1 MAPRGPG
8 APNCM
13 LESLSKGI
21 QGLISRLAGNG
32 KLSEENVKDALREV
46 RIALLEADVNLGV
59 ARAFME
65 RVKIKALGREVIEG
79 VNPGQMIV
87 KVIHDEL
94 TALMGGADA
103 EPIKFST
110 GSPTVILMAGL
121 QGAGKTTTCG
131 KLAAFIA
138 KKYQKSVLLAAAD
151 LQRPAAVEQLKVLG
165 ASLGIP
171 VHTETGMP
179 PPAVCERAVAR
190 AKTERIDV
198 VILDTAGRLH
208 IDDSLMAEV
217 AEVARRTSPH
227 EVFLVCDAM
236 TGQDAV
242 NSAKAFNDRLPLTG
256 VILTKLD
263 GDARGGAALSV
274 REVTGKPIRF
284 VGLGEKLDKFD
295 QFYPSRMADRILGMG
310 DVVSLVEKAQEV
322 VDERTA
328 RAQAEKMFLGTFSL
342 DDFLRL
348 LQQIKRMG
356 NMKDI
361 LGMIPGLGQQMA
373 NMPLDEREFM
383 RSEAIILSMTSVERM
398 EPDILNVSRR
408 QRVARGAGVTLE
420 QVNDLMRSFKEMKK
434 QFGELRKMGV
444 FGRLLDPTK
453 GLQKEK
459 EQALSK
465 MQEAGVNLLDMD
477 QVKAWRQFSGQK
489 ARADARKQRKRR

>member
-1 MAPRGPG
+1 
-8 APNCM
+8 M

-21 QGLISRLAGNG
+21 QSLITRFAGTG
-32 KLSEENVKDALREV
+32 KLTEENVKDALREV
-46 RIALLEADVNLGV
+46 RLALLEADVNLGV
-59 ARAFME
+59 TRAFIE
-65 RVKIKALGREVIEG
+65 RVKTRAMGKEVIEG
-79 VNPGQMIV
+79 VNPGQMMV

-94 TALMGGADA
+94 TQLMGGPDA
-103 EPIKFST
+103 EPIKFAS
-110 GSPTVILMAGL
+110 GGPTVILMAGL

-131 KLAAFIA
+131 KLAALIR
-138 KKYQKSVLLAAAD
+138 KKHEKSVLLVAAD

-165 ASLGIP
+165 AQLGMP
-171 VHTETGMP
+171 VHTETGMTP
-179 PPAVCERAVAR
+179 PSVCERAVAR
-190 AKTERIDV
+190 AKAERIDV

-208 IDDSLMAEV
+208 VDDALMTEV
-217 AEVARRTSPH
+217 AEVSRRTQPH

-295 QFYPSRMADRILGMG
+295 VFHPARMADRILGMG

-322 VDERTA
+322 IDERTA
-328 RAQAEKMFLGTFSL
+328 RAQAEKMFKGTFSL

-348 LQQIKRMG
+348 LQQVRKMG
-356 NMKDI
+356 SMKDI
-361 LGMIPGLGQQMA
+361 LGMIPGLGAQMA
-373 NMPLDEREFM
+373 NMPLDEREFT
-383 RSEAIILSMTSVERM
+383 RSEAIILSMTPLERL
-398 EPDILNVSRR
+398 EPDVLSNSRR
-408 QRVARGAGVTLE
+408 ARVARGAGVTLE

-444 FGRLLDPTK
+444 FGKLMDPTK
-453 GLQKEK
+453 GLQKDKEK
-459 EQALSK
+459 ELMR
-465 MQEAGVNLLDMD
+465 MQEAGVNLLDMQ

-489 ARADARKQRKRR
+489 AREDARKQRKRR